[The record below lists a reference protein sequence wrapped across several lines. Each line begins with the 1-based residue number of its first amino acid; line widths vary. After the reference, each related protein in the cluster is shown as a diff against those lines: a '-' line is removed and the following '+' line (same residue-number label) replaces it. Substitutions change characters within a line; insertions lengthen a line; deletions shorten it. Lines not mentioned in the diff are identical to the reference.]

1 MIESIPIKEAKTQ
14 FPVLDVIRK
23 RWSAR
28 AFSEQSVTEEQLLT
42 MIEAASWA
50 PSSMNEQPWKY
61 IVARKEDQQGFSK
74 LLSVMNGSNAIWAN
88 KGAVLLLCVATTT
101 YGKEQDNNPSALHDA
116 GMANMSL
123 LLQATALDIYTHV
136 IGGFNHDKAIQEFQL
151 QPNQKPVCMIVL
163 GYLDSPDVLNEPFKT
178 REVTPR
184 SRKDLDTFYSF
195 SS

>member
-1 MIESIPIKEAKTQ
+1 MIESIKIKEAQTQ
-14 FPVLDVIRK
+14 YPVMDVIRK

-28 AFSEQSVTEEQLLT
+28 AFSQQSITEEQLLT

-61 IVARKEDQQGFSK
+61 IVARKEDERGFAR
-74 LLSVMNGSNAIWAN
+74 LLSCMNGSNAVWAQ
-88 KGAVLLLCVATTT
+88 KSAALLLCVATTT
-101 YGKEQDNNPSALHDA
+101 YGKEQDSNPSALHDV

-136 IGGFNHDKAIQEFQL
+136 IGGFNKEKAIQEFQL
-151 QPNQKPVCMIVL
+151 MPNQLPVCMIVL

-178 REVTPR
+178 REITPR
-184 SRKDLDTFYSF
+184 SRKNLDTFYSF